1 MRRLIWLAFI
11 LACVVVPFGA
21 YVRLSDAGLGCPDWP
36 GCYGEISPHHAAE
49 SIQRQHAQSPDGPV
63 SLGKA
68 WKEMSHRYLAG
79 ALGALIVAVA
89 WQAWRARRHRRA
101 AGALL
106 TVVAAQG
113 LLGMWT
119 VTLLL
124 KPAIVTLHL
133 LGGMS
138 VLLLLAWLALSPRL
152 RPVEAPAA
160 LNWLARGLVLAVVL
174 QVALGGWVSTNY
186 AALACQGFPACNGEW
201 WPQMRF
207 EHAFHLFRALGE
219 APDGSP
225 LAVGNLVAVHWLHRL
240 GAALVAVLCLATARA
255 GWRLPA
261 LRGHLACLLA
271 LLGCQLALGVA
282 NVLLALPL
290 PAAVS
295 HNAGAASLLLASSL
309 LALRL
314 RPARAVQP
322 RAAAGPLPGL
332 SKNHREWV

>member
-36 GCYGEISPHHAAE
+36 GCYGQISPHHAAE
-49 SIQRQHAQSPDGPV
+49 RIQQQQAQSPDGPV

-79 ALGALIVAVA
+79 ALGALIVAIG
-89 WQAWRARRHRRA
+89 WQAWRRKRHRRV
-101 AGALL
+101 AGTLL
-106 TVVAAQG
+106 AVVLLQG

-133 LGGMS
+133 IGGVS

-152 RPVEAPAA
+152 APVDAPAS
-160 LNWLARGLVLAVVL
+160 LSWLARALALAVAL
-174 QVALGGWVSTNY
+174 QLALGGWVSTNY

-240 GAALVAVLCLATARA
+240 GAALVTVLCLSAARA

-261 LRGHLACLLA
+261 LRGHLCCLLA
-271 LLGCQLALGVA
+271 ALSLQIGLGVA

-290 PAAVS
+290 PVAVL
-295 HNAGAASLLLASSL
+295 HNAGAACLLLISCL

-314 RPARAVQP
+314 RPARAAQARPV
-322 RAAAGPLPGL
+322 GPLPRL

>member
-36 GCYGEISPHHAAE
+36 GCYGQISPHHAAAE
-49 SIQRQHAQSPDGPV
+49 ILQQHAQNPDGPV

-68 WKEMSHRYLAG
+68 WREMGHRYLAG
-79 ALGALIVAVA
+79 ALGLLIVAIG
-89 WQAWRARRHRRA
+89 WQAWRQRRYRRA

-106 TVVAAQG
+106 AVVLIQG

-133 LGGMS
+133 LGGVS

-152 RPVEAPAA
+152 PPLAAPAPLA
-160 LNWLARGLVLAVVL
+160 WLARGLALAVAL
-174 QVALGGWVSTNY
+174 QLALGGWVSTNY
-186 AALACQGFPACNGEW
+186 AALACQGFPACNGEL
-201 WPQMRF
+201 WPPMRF

-225 LAVGNLVAVHWLHRL
+225 LAVGNLVAIHWLHRL
-240 GAALVAVLCLATARA
+240 GALLVAVLCLSVARA
-255 GWRLPA
+255 AWRLPA
-261 LRGHLACLLA
+261 LRGHLLCLLA
-271 LLGCQLALGVA
+271 LLGCQLGLGVA

-290 PAAVS
+290 PVAVL
-295 HNAGAASLLLASSL
+295 HNAGAACLLLVSSL

-314 RPARAVQP
+314 RPTAMQARP
-322 RAAAGPLPGL
+322 AAEPLLGAGDDR
-332 SKNHREWV
+332 REWV